1 MPTFL
6 LTFLRLRPPPPLLE
20 NPRGPGHLLRTTEPA
35 SLATAAV
42 ATCFGPLAR
51 LR

>member
-1 MPTFL
+1 MPTL
-6 LTFLRLRPPPPLLE
+6 LLILLRLRPPPPQLE
-20 NPRGPGHLLRTTEPA
+20 NPRGPGHLIRTTEPA
-35 SLATAAV
+35 SLATATM